1 MSIAGKHVLIIGD
14 SLTAYDPG
22 LQAGPLSTKHSPP
35 SPGVIF
41 GAKLLAAGAASVRR
55 NSRIGRSAY
64 SLFNQAREHGDAQ
77 MKAEA
82 VKPTDVVVVFLGTN
96 DLSVID
102 YHNGAGLTEKYMNR
116 IKAYFPGKEFWTIGP
131 PTCAY
136 RNKDGVRDESQYPNA
151 NAPTVIDVEK
161 RVFGADRF
169 IDARPLTADI
179 LTPAQGRESEGVHFQ
194 ASGAELFADRL
205 YKAFLAL
212 DATAPAVAVNNAD
225 WLRGGVSAYTPAG
238 VLLSLASQGA
248 SGVLMALGSRVASGG
263 FGEASSPT
271 YHDYCS
277 SQQKVGPLL
286 ALAKAARDLATT
298 MFTALA
304 AIPGTDDVRAALVT
318 SEKNFE
324 TWVDYLSQSNF
335 TSDMATSETGVQ
347 QGVLCTEAEKIWSL
361 SVPYYQLPAVAQAL
375 QEFVDANAAAVKPP
389 VGSALPWVLLGVG
402 VVGAA
407 AVTGVVLWRRSKRR
421 RVG

>member
-14 SLTAYDPG
+14 SLTAYDTG

-41 GAKLLAAGAASVRR
+41 GAKLLSAGAASVRR
-55 NSRIGRSAY
+55 HSRIGRSAY
-64 SLFNQAREHGDAQ
+64 SLFNLAAEHGDEQ
-77 MKAEA
+77 MRAEA
-82 VKPTDVVVVFLGTN
+82 AKPTDVVVVFLGTN
-96 DLSVID
+96 DLIHDFSQ
-102 YHNGAGLTEKYMNR
+102 TERYMNR
-116 IKAYFPGKEFWTIGP
+116 IKAYFPGKEFWVIGP
-131 PTCAY
+131 PVCNY
-136 RNKDGVRDESQYPNA
+136 KDESQYPNA
-151 NAPTVIDVEK
+151 RAPGVIDVEK

-169 IDARPLTADI
+169 IDARPLTADM
-179 LTPAQGRESEGVHFQ
+179 LKPAQGREGDGVHFKP
-194 ASGAELFADRL
+194 SGAEVFADRL

-212 DATAPAVAVNNAD
+212 DATAPAVAVNNVD

-263 FGEASSPT
+263 LGETSSPT

-277 SQQKVGPLL
+277 STQKVGPLL
-286 ALAKAARDLATT
+286 GLAKAARDLATT

-304 AIPGTDDVRAALVT
+304 SIPGTDDVRVALVT
-318 SEKNFE
+318 SEKYFE
-324 TWVDYLSQSNF
+324 AWVDYLSQSNF
-335 TSDMATSETGVQ
+335 TSDMAASETHVQ
-347 QGVLCTEAEKIWSL
+347 QDTLCVEAKKIWDM
-361 SVPYYQLPAVAQAL
+361 SVSYYQLPAVTQAL
-375 QEFVDANAAAVKPP
+375 QAFVDANATAVKAPENP
-389 VGSALPWVLLGVG
+389 SVLPWVLLGVG

-407 AVTGVVLWRRSKRR
+407 AVTGVVLWRRSKMR